1 MPPNEEPINKS
12 TPYTHMSMSMSE
24 ALHHG
29 LGPDT
34 PHPNPNAAN
43 SGGTLALML
52 GTGLLVML
60 PLASYV
66 LRSTH
71 ASKAQQQQKREEAAA
86 TASKHQEALEGMRA
100 HMRQWYQA
108 YEAAVQERDALAA
121 KLQDPEEEL
130 KNLFNDQAL
139 QDPNN
144 PAPNPRADLKARYE
158 AAVARA
164 SSLHAQGE
172 TLKRDY
178 DAMGNDGKPKAD

>member
-1 MPPNEEPINKS
+1 
-12 TPYTHMSMSMSE
+12 MSMPE

-29 LGPDT
+29 LGPDMAP

-43 SGGTLALML
+43 SNGTLALML
-52 GTGLLVML
+52 GTGLLAML

-71 ASKAQQQQKREEAAA
+71 ASKAQQQQQQKREEAAA

-108 YEAAVQERDALAA
+108 YEAAVRERDALAA

-164 SSLHAQGE
+164 STLHAQGE
-172 TLKRDY
+172 SLKRDY

>member
-1 MPPNEEPINKS
+1 
-12 TPYTHMSMSMSE
+12 MSMSA

-29 LGPDT
+29 LGPDMAT
-34 PHPNPNAAN
+34 PPHPDPNAAN
-43 SGGTLALML
+43 NNLALML

-60 PLASYV
+60 PVASYV

-108 YEAAVQERDALAA
+108 YEAAVRERDALAA
-121 KLQDPEEEL
+121 KLQDPDEEL

-164 SSLHAQGE
+164 SSLQAQGE
-172 TLKRDY
+172 ALKRDY
-178 DAMGNDGKPKAD
+178 DAMSDDKPKAD

>member
-1 MPPNEEPINKS
+1 
-12 TPYTHMSMSMSE
+12 MSMSE

-29 LGPDT
+29 LGPDMAP

-43 SGGTLALML
+43 SSGTLALML
-52 GTGLLVML
+52 GTGLLVIV

-71 ASKAQQQQKREEAAA
+71 ANKAQQQQKREEAAA

-139 QDPNN
+139 QDPNK
-144 PAPNPRADLKARYE
+144 PAPNLRADLKARYE

-172 TLKRDY
+172 TLKRNY